1 MGINFNT
8 SNNKN
13 KITDELLDIICNFRD
28 DIKQYAFKNK
38 QYELLKMTDKIR
50 DYDLPNLNIIIEDK
64 GKDKSIWKFNLN

>member
-1 MGINFNT
+1 MRIFICINLFIKRNC
-8 SNNKN
+8 
-13 KITDELLDIICNFRD
+13 IICNFRD
-28 DIKQYAFKNK
+28 NIKQYAFKNK